1 MERGEKG
8 EKRREKNEEWES
20 SICNARF
27 QSCASQHTQQ
37 RNVELQFHSFAHS
50 LITNLLV
57 H

>member
-1 MERGEKG
+1 VERGEKG